1 MNKRDVYEV
10 SNQLGGYVGPN
21 TDKRLAAFLIR
32 EAGEACK
39 LADEIIRLRS
49 ENARIRKA
57 AEAVIQQWDTPNW
70 KLQEPTAKFIN
81 ALRAELS
88 QANTE
93 GRGE

>member
-1 MNKRDVYEV
+1 MSRR
-10 SNQLGGYVGPN
+10 G
-21 TDKRLAAFLIR
+21 I
-32 EAGEACK
+32 EAEYYSRGEKIVELEA
-39 LADEIIRLRS
+39 EILRLRS

-88 QANTE
+88 QANTDGGAE
-93 GRGE
+93 E